1 MSELEQLRAHFQQSR
16 SAEHGQAYLAKAV
29 AEKRRFVKGLRVNLD
44 VDTPIASLVLKDTG
58 EEACARR
65 AKLLWNF
72 TGVFAML
79 GTNILIWGHVLVA
92 LWRLWFG

>member
-1 MSELEQLRAHFQQSR
+1 MVVFYWVM
-16 SAEHGQAYLAKAV
+16 GV
-29 AEKRRFVKGLRVNLD
+29 
-44 VDTPIASLVLKDTG
+44 LVVGSFAPSVLYIVLYAATG

-65 AKLLWNF
+65 AKLLWNL